1 MRKRKERRVEEETE
15 EREIRAAS
23 GCEAPFGLVKDTSIT
38 PKDNRGSSQS
48 IFLLAIGFMF

>member
-1 MRKRKERRVEEETE
+1 MRKRKERRIEEDTE
-15 EREIRAAS
+15 EREIRTAS

-38 PKDNRGSSQS
+38 PKDNKGSSRS

>member
-1 MRKRKERRVEEETE
+1 MRKRKERRIEEETE

-38 PKDNRGSSQS
+38 PKDNRGSSRS